1 MGNPSNRTTRREALA
16 LASAAAAA
24 ALAPGAA
31 GSSGTSGVRRP
42 LRRIVT
48 SEDAAGNAVV
58 LADGEPTNTFVMN
71 GVRIMRLWESTTV
84 PARLP
89 AIADLGETAGNAY
102 REGFRGTSFYV
113 AEIPPGSDEADI
125 PMHQQDTLDY
135 MAVLS
140 GSIVLRL
147 PDRDIELRPGDT
159 LVQAGN
165 LHTWI
170 NRGAEPCVLL
180 FVVVAGERGVNPA
193 VVPTP
198 GDHG

>member
-1 MGNPSNRTTRREALA
+1 MGNPTNRTTRREALA
-16 LASAAAAA
+16 LASAVAAAA
-24 ALAPGAA
+24 FAPGAEA
-31 GSSGTSGVRRP
+31 SAGVRRP
-42 LRRIVT
+42 LRRVVT

-58 LADGEPTNTFVMN
+58 LADGEPANTFVMN
-71 GVRIMRLWESTTV
+71 GTRVTRLWESPTV

-89 AIADLGETAGNAY
+89 AITDLGETAGNAY

-147 PDRDIELRPGDT
+147 PDRDIELRTGDT

-170 NRGAEPCVLL
+170 NRGEEPCVLL
-180 FVVVAGERGVNPA
+180 FVVVAGERGRPSE
-193 VVPTP
+193 
-198 GDHG
+198 G